1 MHEIKW
7 KGRGETGKR
16 GEKLAEG
23 QREEDKRERGIVKV
37 MDTEKIAREKPLN
50 NNFDRG
56 AYRRSGKEVHSRLS

>member
-1 MHEIKW
+1 MENWQKD
-7 KGRGETGKR
+7 KGKKTKN
-16 GEKLAEG
+16 KT
-23 QREEDKRERGIVKV
+23 RERGIVKV

>member
-1 MHEIKW
+1 MENWQKD
-7 KGRGETGKR
+7 KGKKTENKT
-16 GEKLAEG
+16 
-23 QREEDKRERGIVKV
+23 RERGIVKI

>member
-1 MHEIKW
+1 MENWQKD
-7 KGRGETGKR
+7 KGKKTKN
-16 GEKLAEG
+16 KT
-23 QREEDKRERGIVKV
+23 RERGILKV

>member
-1 MHEIKW
+1 MENWQKD
-7 KGRGETGKR
+7 KGKKTRNKT
-16 GEKLAEG
+16 
-23 QREEDKRERGIVKV
+23 RERGILKV

>member
-1 MHEIKW
+1 MENWQKD
-7 KGRGETGKR
+7 KGKKTKN
-16 GEKLAEG
+16 KT
-23 QREEDKRERGIVKV
+23 RERGIVKI

>member
-1 MHEIKW
+1 MENWQKD
-7 KGRGETGKR
+7 KGKKTRNKT
-16 GEKLAEG
+16 
-23 QREEDKRERGIVKV
+23 RERGIVKV